1 MAAGRLHTAAMW
13 QNVGKPAD
21 YRLPGAAMP
30 GLEST
35 LEDKIEEIVKALVRD
50 VAAGVHA
57 MYRGDIR
64 QETAQVRM
72 SAFVT
77 QARNALVPLLAG
89 ASTGLAGLQPTSV
102 GSLEPPMDGPSGSGS
117 LSAED
122 AAAITRCIMAWGPM
136 GNPSEASPDSKCAP
150 GAKELVPSWGDREK
164 AREALRRLA
173 GAG

>member
-1 MAAGRLHTAAMW
+1 MTAL
-13 QNVGKPAD
+13 QSK
-21 YRLPGAAMP
+21 
-30 GLEST
+30 
-35 LEDKIEEIVKALVRD
+35 LEDKLEEVIKNLVRD

-77 QARNALVPLLAG
+77 QAREALLPLLAG
-89 ASTGLAGLQPTSV
+89 SSGGVSGLDPTSV
-102 GSLEPPMDGPSGSGS
+102 GSLHPHAPRGSES
-117 LSAED
+117 LSADE

-136 GNPSEASPDSKCAP
+136 GNPSEAAPDSRCAP

-173 GAG
+173 GGS

>member
-1 MAAGRLHTAAMW
+1 MAA
-13 QNVGKPAD
+13 
-21 YRLPGAAMP
+21 
-30 GLEST
+30 LET
-35 LEDKIEEIVKALVRD
+35 KLEDKLEEIIKSLVRD

-64 QETAQVRM
+64 QQTAQMRM

-77 QARNALVPLLAG
+77 QAREALLPLLAG
-89 ASTGLAGLQPTSV
+89 SSGVSMSPMSV
-102 GSLEPPMDGPSGSGS
+102 GSLQPPSRTSEA
-117 LSAED
+117 LSADE

-136 GNPSEASPDSKCAP
+136 GNPSEAAADSRCAP

-173 GAG
+173 GS

>member
-1 MAAGRLHTAAMW
+1 MAALQTK
-13 QNVGKPAD
+13 V
-21 YRLPGAAMP
+21 
-30 GLEST
+30 
-35 LEDKIEEIVKALVRD
+35 EDKLDEVIKTLVRD

-77 QARNALVPLLAG
+77 QAREALLPLLAG
-89 ASTGLAGLQPTSV
+89 AGVSTGQAIRV
-102 GSLEPPMDGPSGSGS
+102 GSLQPPMPGGAQPI
-117 LSAED
+117 SAEE

-136 GNPSEASPDSKCAP
+136 GNPAEATPDSRCVP
-150 GAKELVPSWGDREK
+150 GAKELVPGWGDREK

-173 GAG
+173 

>member
-1 MAAGRLHTAAMW
+1 MPRWYGQRAAAQAVHVFLERLMSA
-13 QNVGKPAD
+13 
-21 YRLPGAAMP
+21 
-30 GLEST
+30 LET
-35 LEDKIEEIVKALVRD
+35 KLEDRLEEVIKNLVRD

-64 QETAQVRM
+64 QQTAQVRM

-77 QARNALVPLLAG
+77 QAREALLPLLGGSGGVSAMN
-89 ASTGLAGLQPTSV
+89 PMSV
-102 GSLEPPMDGPSGSGS
+102 GSLHPPARTSAA
-117 LSAED
+117 LSAEE

-136 GNPSEASPDSKCAP
+136 GNPSEAAPDSRCAP

-173 GAG
+173 PA

>member
-1 MAAGRLHTAAMW
+1 MTA
-13 QNVGKPAD
+13 
-21 YRLPGAAMP
+21 
-30 GLEST
+30 LET
-35 LEDKIEEIVKALVRD
+35 KLEDKLEEVIKNLVRD

-77 QARNALVPLLAG
+77 QAREALLPLLAG
-89 ASTGLAGLQPTSV
+89 AGVPVGHPMRV
-102 GSLEPPMDGPSGSGS
+102 GSLQPPAAAGAQPI
-117 LSAED
+117 SAEE

-136 GNPSEASPDSKCAP
+136 GNPAEATPESRCVP

-164 AREALRRLA
+164 GREAIRRLA
-173 GAG
+173 GS